1 MRQHLAMHCRAGWSP
16 LKKGMT
22 CKAWMAITAG
32 WKRSMA
38 AWWWRWWR
46 WILCFMFQRIEGK
59 TMENL
64 QKSTGC
70 YSKFSHHPM
79 RGMLALGL
87 WIWDSGSNIIIW
99 DDQNWKKQLM
109 TCGAS
114 TIGNARWQHADA
126 VQSCFMI
133 IMKCWFCWWFQP
145 LLSMFIMFRCLV
157 NVYELFMSAWLLTWT
172 FRAGKHHLGWPPG
185 QTSGL

>member
-1 MRQHLAMHCRAGWSP
+1 
-16 LKKGMT
+16 
-22 CKAWMAITAG
+22 
-32 WKRSMA
+32 MA

>member
-99 DDQNWKKQLM
+99 DDQNWKKTADDVWCFHHRECKVT
-109 TCGAS
+109 TCWRRSELLHDHHEMLVLLVVSA
-114 TIGNARWQHADA
+114 TFIH
-126 VQSCFMI
+126 VYHVPMSCQCLWIIHVRMI
-133 IMKCWFCWWFQP
+133 AHLDI
-145 LLSMFIMFRCLV
+145 
-157 NVYELFMSAWLLTWT
+157 
-172 FRAGKHHLGWPPG
+172 GKHHLGWPPG